1 MSKKGKSTTTYVLD
15 TNVLISD
22 PHAMYAFDEHD
33 VLIVDMTL
41 EELDNLKA
49 RQDEVGSNARAAV
62 RELNKLRE
70 IGSIVDGV
78 KMNETSG
85 KFFVE
90 LNHSKEDLPVGWC
103 DNKADHRILR
113 ACSAMKKDG
122 KNVVLVSS
130 DNIMRFKADIM
141 GVPAE
146 EYKTLKAQDVSDQY
160 KGRRDIHLK
169 PGGIDEFYSKKH
181 NSIDVDLIFD
191 YDKMSELIV
200 NEFLVMTDV
209 VTGKSALGRYDGQK
223 IVSLKYADAKPY
235 DVVPRNVGQ
244 KFAFEALMTSAD
256 EAPLVIIKGGAGTA
270 KTFCALAAGLE
281 QVHNNFANSAY
292 REVLIARPNVKFDE
306 DIGYLKGSEM
316 EKISPLLRPIYDN
329 LKALFTLNKSK
340 LDAKAMQ
347 AQIDYLFEC
356 GYITAEALAYFRGRS
371 IHSCYTI
378 IDESQNMS
386 PIQAFGI
393 ITRAGVGSKIILLG
407 DPKQIDNTYLDSKT
421 NGLTYASEK
430 MKGNPLCWQITFDD
444 DECVRSKLAIEAIN
458 SMAPKGFRSF
468 RR

>member
-1 MSKKGKSTTTYVLD
+1 MSEKGKGLTTYVLD

-33 VLIVDMTL
+33 VCIVDITL
-41 EELDNLKA
+41 EELDNLKT
-49 RQDEVGSNARAAV
+49 RQDEVGANARASV
-62 RELNKLRE
+62 RELNKLRDM
-70 IGSIVDGV
+70 GDIVKGV
-78 KMNETSG
+78 KINDDSG
-85 KFFVE
+85 KFFIE
-90 LNHSKEDLPVGWC
+90 MNHAAEKLPEGWL

-113 ACSAMKKDG
+113 ASSAMNKAG

-130 DNIMRFKADIM
+130 DSIMRLKADIM

-146 EYKTLKAQDVSDQY
+146 EYKTLKAKDVPEQY
-160 KGRRDIHLK
+160 RGRRDIKLNS
-169 PGGIDEFYSKKH
+169 GGITEFYSKKSH
-181 NSIDVDLIFD
+181 YIDVDSIYE
-191 YDKMSELIV
+191 YDKMSPLV
-200 NEFLVMTDV
+200 TNEFLVMTDV
-209 VTGKSALGRYDGQK
+209 ITGKSALGRYDGQK
-223 IVSLKYADAKPY
+223 IVALKYADAKPY
-235 DVVPRNVGQ
+235 EVMPRNVGQ

-281 QVHNNFANSAY
+281 HVHNKFADETY
-292 REVLIARPNVKFDE
+292 RRILIARPNVKFDE

-329 LKALFTLNKSK
+329 LEALYTLKEK
-340 LDAKAMQ
+340 KDAKTIQ
-347 AQIDYLFEC
+347 AIITDLFES

-386 PIQAFGI
+386 PIQAYGI
-393 ITRAGVGSKIILLG
+393 ITRAGVGSKIVLLG
-407 DPKQIDNTYLDSKT
+407 DPKQIDNLYLDSKT

-444 DECVRSKLAIEAIN
+444 DECVRSKLAIEAIG